1 MKKIFKYSGYG
12 VLSLILVATVFT
24 ANLLLQPYDKLR
36 IYLSLGPEVEV
47 LTSDGLA
54 YRDLNKNQRLD
65 IYENTQASA
74 SERVEDLLEQMT
86 LEE

>member
-24 ANLLLQPYDKLR
+24 ANLLLQPYDNLR

-54 YRDLNKNQRLD
+54 YRC
-65 IYENTQASA
+65 
-74 SERVEDLLEQMT
+74 LLYT
-86 LEE
+86 SPSPRDS

>member
-47 LTSDGLA
+47 RMNDGLA

-65 IYENTQASA
+65 IKYTSYKLVSA
-74 SERVEDLLEQMT
+74 RS
-86 LEE
+86 